1 MLDSR
6 KLVPILLQKLPALL
20 TFSLGW
26 LLLASSAASQTCL
39 ISAPSI
45 LAGLHPISV
54 AVADF
59 NEDGNPDMA
68 TANPPQAGVTV
79 LLGDGTGSFH
89 SQSIPGVG
97 FQPWFI
103 IAADLNRDGHQDLV
117 VADYTYC
124 VASIITVL
132 LGNGDGSFQP
142 GATYAVDKTPVSL
155 VAMDFNKDG
164 ILDLAAANWC
174 SGDVSVLL
182 GNGDGT
188 LRSSVNYGVAG
199 ALSITAADFNNDGA
213 MDLAAMSGG
222 GDVTLLIGNG
232 TGSFQVSPSFST
244 GFNLSATGI
253 AAADLDHD
261 KRADLVVSNTYGG
274 SQNVGTAL
282 VLRGNGDGTFQA
294 PITYDSGL
302 NSSSVLITDLNQDGV
317 PDLALST
324 TNSDG
329 VNILVGNGDGSFS
342 YGGQFTTGDGS
353 TAVVAGDFNKDGRVD
368 LAVVNNGIGTTF
380 NSNLSPGNVSLLL
393 GNGDA
398 TFQSS
403 RNFPAGFRP
412 TSLASADFN
421 NDGMADVVAGNFS
434 GSLQILNGAGGG
446 NFAAAASYPI
456 DASIMGVAIGDFNRD
471 GKLDLAVAG
480 THTTDGAYVL
490 LGNGDGTFSA
500 PSMYLAG
507 VSPSSIAIADL
518 NHDGL
523 LDLVLGNYISNAQG
537 TVNVL
542 LGRGDGTFA
551 SPLSFPVGKHTTSVA
566 IGDFNADG
574 KPDIVA
580 TNFLSGGVTVLLGN
594 GDGSFQKAVSY
605 RTGSGPR
612 SVAVADLNGDGKL
625 DLVIA
630 NSRTEKVS
638 VLIGNGDGTFKKA
651 VNFAAEHK
659 PNAVA
664 VTDVNGDGKLDVV
677 TTLSYT
683 ASHGN
688 GSMAVLLGNG
698 DGTLQ
703 EPTYYGTG
711 LLPRSLVVAD
721 FNGDGRP
728 DVATG
733 NYTSNSI
740 TVLLNPAQSSVDT
753 VAKHDK

>member
-1 MLDSR
+1 MFDSH
-6 KLVPILLQKLPALL
+6 KLVPVLLQKLPALL
-20 TFSLGW
+20 MASLPW
-26 LLLASSAASQTCL
+26 LLLGSSAAAQTCL

-59 NEDGNPDMA
+59 NEDGSPDMA
-68 TANPPQAGVTV
+68 AANPPQAGVTV

-132 LGNGDGSFQP
+132 LGNGDGTFQP
-142 GATYAVDKTPVSL
+142 GVTYPVDKTPVSL
-155 VAMDFNKDG
+155 VAVDFNKDG

-174 SGDVSVLL
+174 SGDISVLL

-188 LRSSVNYGVAG
+188 FRSAVNYAVAG

-213 MDLAAMSGG
+213 MDLAAISGG
-222 GDVTLLIGNG
+222 GDATLLLGNG
-232 TGSFQVSPSFST
+232 TGTFQVSPSFST
-244 GFNLSATGI
+244 GLNLNATGI
-253 AAADLDHD
+253 AAADLNHD

-282 VLRGNGDGTFQA
+282 VLLGNGDGTFQT
-294 PITYDSGL
+294 PVSYDSGM
-302 NSSSVLITDLNQDGV
+302 NSTSVLVADLNQDGV

-329 VNILVGNGDGSFS
+329 VNILVGNGDGTFR
-342 YGGQFTTGDGS
+342 YGGQFTAGDGS
-353 TAVVAGDFNKDGRVD
+353 TAVAAGDFNKDGRVD

-380 NSNLSPGNVSLLL
+380 NSNISPGNVSLLF

-398 TFQSS
+398 TFQTA
-403 RNFPAGFRP
+403 RNFLAGFRP
-412 TSLASADFN
+412 TTLAAGDFN
-421 NDGMADVVAGNFS
+421 KDGKVDVVVGNFS

-446 NFAAAASYPI
+446 NFAPAVSSPIVASVM
-456 DASIMGVAIGDFNRD
+456 AVGVGDFNRD

-480 THTTDGAYVL
+480 THTTDGVYVL

-500 PSMYLAG
+500 PAIFPAG

-518 NHDGL
+518 NHDGV

-537 TVNVL
+537 IVSVL
-542 LGRGDGTFA
+542 LGSGDGTFA
-551 SPLSFPVGKHTTSVA
+551 SPLSFAVGKHTTSVA
-566 IGDFNADG
+566 VGDFNADG

-594 GDGSFQKAVSY
+594 GDGTFQPAVSY
-605 RTGSGPR
+605 RSGSGPR
-612 SVAVADLNGDGKL
+612 SVAIADMNGDGKL
-625 DLVIA
+625 DLIVA
-630 NSRTEKVS
+630 NSRTDKVS

-677 TTLSYT
+677 ATLSYT

-688 GSMAVLLGNG
+688 GSLAVLLGNG

-703 EPTYYGTG
+703 GPTYYGTG
-711 LLPRSLVVAD
+711 LLPRALVVAD
-721 FNGDGRP
+721 FDGDGRP

-740 TVLLNPAQSSVDT
+740 TVLLNPSKGSHRKAG
-753 VAKHDK
+753 KHPM